1 MCVVFACGLLFGL
14 GASGPASAQS
24 FDCGN
29 AYYDDGVPVDSF
41 WFGGG
46 FGGDED
52 HMAAVFFDL
61 DDFGYAPGEV
71 EIYGF
76 CSGNVMGW
84 GGVWPNRVY
93 VYPDA
98 GGVPDDSV
106 VLAEG
111 TIHTGNAQGQAV
123 VMFDEPVILHGD
135 FWLVNRGY
143 SPYAGTDFNQDCD
156 ADGDAAHS
164 YVSET
169 GVGGLSLFTNADFCL
184 RAYLRPVER
193 NYLAAGMA
201 RAPGAGTSQW
211 RSKMAILNT
220 SSMAADVD
228 VTFVQGGG
236 SQTVNITIPAGQMA
250 AWDDVVEEAFGITDP
265 VSGSIRVDSNT
276 PVVVTAR
283 TFNQA
288 AQGTFGQFLPGAR
301 MGDSMGSG
309 ETGVLSQL
317 TNNAAFR
324 TNVGFIN
331 LGDSQVQVRV
341 TVYDAS
347 GAMLGTRNVA
357 VAPSGWKQ
365 QNDIFGAVGAG
376 TVDNGYAMVEVLTE
390 GGMVWGYGSVVDNAT
405 GDPTTVPLVIQ

>member
-1 MCVVFACGLLFGL
+1 
-14 GASGPASAQS
+14 
-24 FDCGN
+24 
-29 AYYDDGVPVDSF
+29 
-41 WFGGG
+41 
-46 FGGDED
+46 
-52 HMAAVFFDL
+52 
-61 DDFGYAPGEV
+61 
-71 EIYGF
+71 
-76 CSGNVMGW
+76 
-84 GGVWPNRVY
+84 
-93 VYPDA
+93 
-98 GGVPDDSV
+98 
-106 VLAEG
+106 
-111 TIHTGNAQGQAV
+111 
-123 VMFDEPVILHGD
+123 
-135 FWLVNRGY
+135 
-143 SPYAGTDFNQDCD
+143 
-156 ADGDAAHS
+156 
-164 YVSET
+164 
-169 GVGGLSLFTNADFCL
+169 
-184 RAYLRPVER
+184 
-193 NYLAAGMA
+193 
-201 RAPGAGTSQW
+201 
-211 RSKMAILNT
+211 
-220 SSMAADVD
+220 
-228 VTFVQGGG
+228 
-236 SQTVNITIPAGQMA
+236 MA